1 MSSPE
6 DKKIDFE
13 KLTLSEDLS
22 GSLEPIA
29 DGAGEQPLPGQKPEP
44 VAKKEPLPTLDDVM
58 TEEEESAGR

>member
-22 GSLEPIA
+22 GSLEPLA
-29 DGAGEQPLPGQKPEP
+29 NGAGEQPLPEQKSSLR
-44 VAKKEPLPTLDDVM
+44 KKKKKYPP
-58 TEEEESAGR
+58 RKRK